1 MGSFVILPDKTMDE
15 IGPPSLAGKALNCP
29 GHSDRK
35 LLVICTFLMASPTL
49 TPSIFPLDPSSHLYI
64 ATYPY
69 LDDRS

>member
-15 IGPPSLAGKALNCP
+15 IGPPSLAGKTLNFP
-29 GHSDRK
+29 GHSDHK
-35 LLVICTFLMASPTL
+35 PLVICTFLMARPIL
-49 TPSIFPLDPSSHLYI
+49 TSSIFPLDRSSHLYI